1 VDRKSGTLL
10 ILSAALLLASSVVF
24 LPVAKT
30 FLFAATL
37 SVVLV
42 PPMSKLESRLWGT
55 TGGPKRRILLAMA
68 VTLSTLLGLFL
79 VVGLAVFI
87 FVRNFQVLEEFGTRV
102 AAWVER
108 TSPSLF
114 GTTLDLQARAG
125 ESLDQLLGYVQG
137 TFVATA
143 GVLVDLIIFTSVLY
157 IFLRHGP
164 HIRRAIREALPAP
177 EQALFDRF
185 ARVTHSSLFAIYVV
199 HMATALI
206 TVVLALPF
214 FWLIG
219 FGEHLLFWSFL
230 CGAFQ
235 LIPVLGPSMIMIGI
249 AIFSFTQ
256 GENVTAVLVLSVGY
270 PLVGG
275 FPDLVIRPLLLR
287 GEMKMDAAI
296 LILGFFAGI
305 VSMGMIGFVLGP
317 LLLKL
322 LVEAL
327 QVTREALAESTS
339 SHPGH

>member
-1 VDRKSGTLL
+1 MDRKRGILL
-10 ILSAALLLASSVVF
+10 TISAALLLASSVVF
-24 LPVAKT
+24 FPVAKT

-42 PPMSKLESRLWGT
+42 PPMAQLETRLWGT
-55 TGGPKRRILLAMA
+55 AGGPKRRILLAVA
-68 VTLSTLLGLFL
+68 FTLATLLGLFL

-87 FVRNFQVLEEFGTRV
+87 FIRNFQVLEEFGTRV
-102 AAWVER
+102 AAWVEE
-108 TSPSLF
+108 TAPGLF

-125 ESLDQLLGYVQG
+125 ESLEQFLGYVQG

-143 GVLVDLIIFTSVLY
+143 GVLVDLIIFTLVLY
-157 IFLRHGP
+157 VFLRHGP
-164 HIRRAIREALPAP
+164 HIRRAIREALPTS

-199 HMATALI
+199 HVATALI

-214 FWLIG
+214 FYLIG

-230 CGAFQ
+230 CGGFQ

-249 AIFSFTQ
+249 SVFSFTQ
-256 GENVTAVLVLSVGY
+256 GENVTAALVLSIGY

-322 LVEAL
+322 LVEVL
-327 QVTREALAESTS
+327 QVTREALVESAPR
-339 SHPGH
+339 HADH